1 MSALLALLQL
11 GDGRF
16 PAGGHVH
23 SAGIESAVADGRVT
37 GQRSLEDYLR
47 GRLTTVGLTDAA
59 LVAASVIRLDAERR
73 DGSDLLGSVIAEL
86 DAEVEARIAPPPLRS
101 ASRKLGRQ
109 LTRVAARCW
118 PGHPPRP

>member
-59 LVAASVIRLDAERR
+59 LVASSVIRGGAPASTYSSRR
-73 DGSDLLGSVIAEL
+73 STTRTTATS
-86 DAEVEARIAPPPLRS
+86 S
-101 ASRKLGRQ
+101 SR
-109 LTRVAARCW
+109 T
-118 PGHPPRP
+118 